1 MKLPFI
7 IKKRALVVGITVIL
21 LLLVV
26 SFGVWVKS
34 SKAAAPVVVAGIPF
48 GGLITYVFYCNCSF
62 NLAVTVGPPVG
73 GIYMYQPGASLI
85 YAYYQ
90 IFRSGPWVL
99 GTYVPGGACMVYVAV
114 GCSPALVPTGTIVTA
129 GTSL

>member
-1 MKLPFI
+1 MKLPFT
-7 IKKRALVVGITVIL
+7 IKKRAVMVGVTAIL
-21 LLLVV
+21 LLLGV

-48 GGLITYVFYCNCSF
+48 GGLILNVFYCNCSF
-62 NLAVTVGPPVG
+62 NLAVVVGPPVG
-73 GIYMYQPGASLI
+73 GVYMYQPGASLI

-99 GTYVPGGACMVYVAV
+99 GTFVPGGACMQYVGF
-114 GCSPALVPTGTIVTA
+114 GCSPMVIPTGTIVTA